1 MINGAAIKERFCL
14 LAPFVGERVRRL
26 VAASEAKAAG
36 HGGIAATAAATGVAR
51 STILRGLAE
60 LKTGR
65 DDFPERIR
73 RPGAGRKPATEL
85 QPGLLDALQDL
96 VSSAIRGDPEAALL
110 WVSKS
115 QRHLAAALGERGF
128 TVSHKL
134 VGRLLDKLGFSLQAN
149 SKTREGANHPDRN
162 AQFEPINAQI
172 NTFQA
177 DGQPTISVD
186 TKKKELVGDFKN
198 GGRELRP
205 KGDPEQV
212 RVHDFKIPELG
223 KVAPYGI
230 YDIAANAGWVNI
242 GIDHDTAAFAVE
254 SIRRWWLELGKSR
267 YPDAKRLLIT
277 ADGGGSNG
285 VRVRLWKRELQKLV
299 NEIGVKVTVA
309 HLPPGTSKWNRIE
322 HRLFAFITQ
331 NWRGKPLITHEVIV
345 QLIGA
350 TTTKTGLTVACR
362 IDTNLYPKGVSVSD
376 EEMAAINLTHD
387 DFHGEW
393 NYTISPSIDTG

>member
-36 HGGIAATAAATGVAR
+36 HGGIAATAVATGMAR
-51 STILRGLAE
+51 STIGRGLAE
-60 LKTGR
+60 LETGR

-162 AQFEPINAQI
+162 AQFEHINAQI

-186 TKKKELVGDFKN
+186 TKKKGFLTG
-198 GGRELRP
+198 
-205 KGDPEQV
+205 
-212 RVHDFKIPELG
+212 
-223 KVAPYGI
+223 
-230 YDIAANAGWVNI
+230 
-242 GIDHDTAAFAVE
+242 
-254 SIRRWWLELGKSR
+254 
-267 YPDAKRLLIT
+267 
-277 ADGGGSNG
+277 
-285 VRVRLWKRELQKLV
+285 
-299 NEIGVKVTVA
+299 
-309 HLPPGTSKWNRIE
+309 NR
-322 HRLFAFITQ
+322 
-331 NWRGKPLITHEVIV
+331 G
-345 QLIGA
+345 
-350 TTTKTGLTVACR
+350 
-362 IDTNLYPKGVSVSD
+362 
-376 EEMAAINLTHD
+376 
-387 DFHGEW
+387 
-393 NYTISPSIDTG
+393 